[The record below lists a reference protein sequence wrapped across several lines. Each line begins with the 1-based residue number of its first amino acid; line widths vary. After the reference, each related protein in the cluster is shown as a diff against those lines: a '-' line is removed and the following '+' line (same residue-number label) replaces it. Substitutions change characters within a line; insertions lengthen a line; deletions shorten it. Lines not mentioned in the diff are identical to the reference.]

1 MSILINRSSKVV
13 VQGITGKAG
22 TFFTKDMIQYGTR
35 IVAGV
40 TPGKGGVKVE
50 GVPVFDSVLEAVEK
64 EAAETSIIFIP
75 AALARDSIMEAID
88 AGIKLVI
95 YLGENMPVHDMMI
108 IKRRLREKSCR
119 MIGPNTPGIISPGEA
134 KIGFMPYF
142 CYQKGP
148 VGVISRSGSLSYEVA
163 YGLTRAGIGQSTSI
177 GIGGDPVK
185 GMDFV
190 EALGLFE
197 EDCDT
202 QAVVMMG
209 EIGGTDEEQASE
221 FIKKHVKKPVIS
233 FIAGKYAPSNKKMGH
248 AGAIVS
254 GGKGTFESK
263 IDALKDAG
271 VLLAELPH
279 QIPVLVKQALSFPS
293 RRGSV

>member
-1 MSILINRSSKVV
+1 MSILIHRSSKVV

-22 TFFTKDMIQYGTR
+22 TFFTRDMIQYGTK

-40 TPGKGGVKVE
+40 TPGKGGMSVE
-50 GVPVFDSVLEAVEK
+50 GIPVFDSVHEAVEK
-64 EAAETSIIFIP
+64 EAAEVSIIFIP
-75 AALARDSIMEAID
+75 APVAKDSILEAVD

-95 YLGENMPVHDMMI
+95 YLGENMAVHDMMI
-108 IKRRLREKSCR
+108 IKRKLKEKSCR

-148 VGVISRSGSLSYEVA
+148 VGLISRSGSLSYEIS
-163 YGLTRAGIGQSTSI
+163 YGLTKAGIGQSTSI

-190 EALGLFE
+190 EALELFE

-202 QAVVMMG
+202 QAVVLIG
-209 EIGGTDEEQASE
+209 EIGGTDEEKAAE
-221 FIKKHVKKPVIS
+221 FIKAYVRKPVIS
-233 FIAGKYAPSNKKMGH
+233 FIAGRFAPSNKKMGH
-248 AGAIVS
+248 AGAIIS

-263 IDALKDAG
+263 IGALKEGG
-271 VLLAELPH
+271 VLIAELPF
-279 QIPVLVKQALSFPS
+279 QIPELVKDAL
-293 RRGSV
+293 GL

>member
-1 MSILINRSSKVV
+1 MSILIHRSSRVV

-22 TFFTKDMIQYGTR
+22 TFFARDMIHYGTKL
-35 IVAGV
+35 VAGV
-40 TPGKGGVKVE
+40 TPGKGGAKVE
-50 GVPVFDSVLEAVEK
+50 GVPVFDSVLESVEK
-64 EAAETSIIFIP
+64 EAAEVSIIFIP
-75 AALARDSIMEAID
+75 AALARDSILEAID

-95 YLGENMPVHDMMI
+95 YLGENMPVHDMMA
-108 IKRRLREKSCR
+108 IKRKLREKSCR

-142 CYQKGP
+142 CYRKGP
-148 VGVISRSGSLSYEVA
+148 VGVISRSGSLSYEVS

-202 QAVVMMG
+202 QAVVLIG
-209 EIGGTDEEQASE
+209 EIGGTDEEQAAE

-233 FIAGKYAPSNKKMGH
+233 LIAGKYAPSNKKMGH
-248 AGAIVS
+248 AGAIIS
-254 GGKGTFESK
+254 GGKGTFDSK
-263 IDALKDAG
+263 IEALKAAG
-271 VLLAELPH
+271 VRIADLPH
-279 QIPVLVKQALSFPS
+279 QIPGLVKDAL
-293 RRGSV
+293 GE

>member
-1 MSILINRSSKVV
+1 MSILINRSSRVV

-22 TFFTKDMIQYGTR
+22 TFFTKDMIQYGTK

-40 TPGKGGVKVE
+40 TPGKGGGKVE
-50 GVPVFDSVLEAVEK
+50 EVPVFDSVLEAVEK
-64 EAAETSIIFIP
+64 EAAEVSIIFIP
-75 AALARDSIMEAID
+75 AALARDSILEAID
-88 AGIKLVI
+88 AGIKLVV
-95 YLGENMPVHDMMI
+95 YLGENMPVHDMMT
-108 IKRRLREKSCR
+108 IKRKLREKSCR

-202 QAVVMMG
+202 QAVVLIG
-209 EIGGTDEEQASE
+209 EIGGSDEEQASA

-248 AGAIVS
+248 AGAIIS

-263 IDALKDAG
+263 ISALQEVG
-271 VLLAELPH
+271 VLAAELPH
-279 QIPVLVKQALSFPS
+279 QIPGLVKNAL
-293 RRGSV
+293 GL

>member
-1 MSILINRSSKVV
+1 MSILIDRSSKVV

-22 TFFTKDMIQYGTR
+22 TFFTRDMIQYGTK

-40 TPGKGGVKVE
+40 TPGKGGMSVE
-50 GVPVFDSVLEAVEK
+50 GIPVFDSVHEAVEK
-64 EAAETSIIFIP
+64 EAAEVSIIFIP
-75 AALARDSIMEAID
+75 APVAKDSILEAVD

-95 YLGENMPVHDMMI
+95 YLGENMAVHDMMI
-108 IKRRLREKSCR
+108 IKRKLKEKSCR

-148 VGVISRSGSLSYEVA
+148 VGLISRSGSLSYEIS
-163 YGLTRAGIGQSTSI
+163 YGLTKAGIGQSTSI

-190 EALGLFE
+190 EALELFE

-202 QAVVMMG
+202 QAVVLIG
-209 EIGGTDEEQASE
+209 EIGGTDEEKAAE
-221 FIKKHVKKPVIS
+221 FIKAHVRKPVIS
-233 FIAGKYAPSNKKMGH
+233 FIAGRFAPSNKKMGH
-248 AGAIVS
+248 AGAIIS

-263 IDALKDAG
+263 IGALKEGG
-271 VLLAELPH
+271 VLIAELPF
-279 QIPVLVKQALSFPS
+279 QIPGLVKDAL
-293 RRGSV
+293 GL

>member
-1 MSILINRSSKVV
+1 MGILINRSSRVV
-13 VQGITGKAG
+13 VQGITGRTG
-22 TFFTKDMIQYGTR
+22 TFFTKDMIKYGTK

-40 TPGKGGVKVE
+40 TPGKGGGTVE

-64 EAAETSIIFIP
+64 EAAEVSIIFVP
-75 AALARDSIMEAID
+75 AAIACDSILEAVD
-88 AGIKLVI
+88 AGIKLII
-95 YLGENMPVHDMMI
+95 YPGENMPVHDMMV
-108 IKRRLREKSCR
+108 IKKKLREKSCR

-134 KIGFMPYF
+134 KIGFMPSL
-142 CYQKGP
+142 CYRKGP

-163 YGLTRAGIGQSTSI
+163 YGLTQAGIGQSTAI

-185 GMDFV
+185 GMNFA

-202 QAVVMMG
+202 LAVVLIG

-221 FIKKHVKKPVIS
+221 FIKKCVKKPVIA
-233 FIAGKYAPSNKKMGH
+233 FIAGKYAPRNKKMGH
-248 AGAIVS
+248 AGAIIS

-263 IDALKDAG
+263 ISALSQAG
-271 VLLAELPH
+271 VMIAELPYH
-279 QIPVLVKQALSFPS
+279 IPRLVKDAI
-293 RRGSV
+293 GV

>member
-1 MSILINRSSKVV
+1 MSILINRSSRVV
-13 VQGITGKAG
+13 VQGMTGKAG
-22 TFFTKDMIQYGTR
+22 TFFTKDMIQYGTK

-64 EAAETSIIFIP
+64 EAAEVSIIFIP
-75 AALARDSIMEAID
+75 AALARDSILEAID

-95 YLGENMPVHDMMI
+95 YLGENMPVHDMI
-108 IKRRLREKSCR
+108 TIKRKLREKSCR

-185 GMDFV
+185 GMDFI

-202 QAVVMMG
+202 QAVVLIG

-248 AGAIVS
+248 AGAIIS

-263 IDALKDAG
+263 INALRQAG
-271 VLLAELPH
+271 VLVAELPH
-279 QIPVLVKQALSFPS
+279 QIPGLVKNAL
-293 RRGSV
+293 GV